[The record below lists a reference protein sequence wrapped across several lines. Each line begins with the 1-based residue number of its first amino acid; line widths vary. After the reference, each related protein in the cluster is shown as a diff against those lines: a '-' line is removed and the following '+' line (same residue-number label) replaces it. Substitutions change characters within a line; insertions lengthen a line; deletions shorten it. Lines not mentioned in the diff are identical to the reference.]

1 MTTACTRCSQRTK
14 NVQRIG
20 GAALCP
26 DCYRSRLACVRVRR
40 YRQRLA
46 EREIEDGNDMTMEQV
61 EAMVAEQMRRLPIWW
76 SRETERETA

>member
-26 DCYRSRLACVRVRR
+26 DCYRSQLACARVRR

-46 EREIEDGNDMTMEQV
+46 EREIEDGNDMSMEEV
-61 EAMVAEQMRRLPIWW
+61 EAMIAEQQKCLPAWW
-76 SRETERETA
+76 AREAERATA